1 MERLLFPLRAA
12 PSEANR
18 LQRYEK
24 SRHRKDADSKM
35 KLLSIALLAWQKYGF
50 LQKSYKFATFNCV
63 FFGFAFFVV
72 IFLDFAALTTSSITD
87 FCAFQMAV

>member
-1 MERLLFPLRAA
+1 MERLLFPSRAA

-35 KLLSIALLAWQKYGF
+35 KLLSIALLAWQKYEF
-50 LQKSYKFATFNCV
+50 LQKSYKFATFNGT
-63 FFGFAFFVV
+63 FSASDAF
-72 IFLDFAALTTSSITD
+72 ITSPIT
-87 FCAFQMAV
+87 FSWASQMAE

>member
-1 MERLLFPLRAA
+1 MERLLFPLRAV

-18 LQRYEK
+18 MQRYEK

-50 LQKSYKFATFNCV
+50 LQKSYKFATFNGT
-63 FFGFAFFVV
+63 FS
-72 IFLDFAALTTSSITD
+72 DFAALVTTSITAA
-87 FCAFQMAV
+87 CASQMAE

>member
-24 SRHRKDADSKM
+24 SRHQKDADLKM
-35 KLLSIALLAWQKYGF
+35 KLLSISLLAWQKYEF
-50 LQKSYKFATFNCV
+50 LQKSYKFATFNGT
-63 FFGFAFFVV
+63 FSS
-72 IFLDFAALTTSSITD
+72 FAALVTTSIT
-87 FCAFQMAV
+87 FSCASQMAE